1 MAAQLSKNDAPVTP
15 ASPERDASA
24 HLPTARPDLR
34 VAITHDFMETYGG
47 AERVTEELAACFPHA
62 PVYAI
67 LGRPAV
73 ARRMNVE
80 SRFHSMLPP
89 RPALLR
95 EYRWL
100 APAFPL
106 IVDAMRVAEADVL
119 LSSSYAFA
127 HRLRTR
133 NDAPQVCYCHS
144 PLRFAWSMTD
154 SYRSERAGARAPLGL
169 AFDAF
174 AAAMRASDRRSSR
187 RVARYLTQAPYVADQ
202 ISRFYGRPADVV
214 GAPVDCSKFRPADGD
229 PDDYFLLCGRLIE
242 PYKRVRVAIEA
253 FRRLGRRLVVAGDG
267 PSYRELVEAAPPNV
281 EFTGHLGDEDL
292 IPLMQRCQAAIFP
305 SRDDFGLIP
314 VEVMACGRPVLA
326 YGGGGALYTVLP
338 GVTGE
343 LFDEQS
349 SDAVEQAVLRYSPDA
364 YDGAAIRRHALQWD
378 RPRFRERVIDAVE
391 SVAP

>member
-1 MAAQLSKNDAPVTP
+1 VTP
-15 ASPERDASA
+15 ASHDREVPAP
-24 HLPTARPDLR
+24 LPTARSDLL

-47 AERVTEELAACFPHA
+47 AERVTQELAASFPGA

-67 LGRPAV
+67 LGRPSV
-73 ARRMNVE
+73 ARRMGVE
-80 SRFHSMLPP
+80 SRFHSLLPP
-89 RPALLR
+89 RQALLR

-106 IVDAMRVAEADVL
+106 MVDAMRVAEADVL
-119 LSSSYAFA
+119 LSSSYAYA

-154 SYRSERAGARAPLGL
+154 SYRSDRAGTRAPLGV
-169 AFDAF
+169 AFEAF
-174 AAAMRASDRRSSR
+174 AAAMRRSDRRSSR

-202 ISRFYGRPADVV
+202 IERFYGRQAEVV
-214 GAPVDCSKFRPADGD
+214 GAPVDCSKFRPAGEGDGD

-267 PSYRELVEAAPPNV
+267 PSYRELVATAPPNV

-292 IPLMQRCQAAIFP
+292 VPLMQRCQAAIFP

-326 YGGGGALYTVLP
+326 YRGGGALYTVVP

-343 LFDEQS
+343 LFNEQT
-349 SDAVEQAVLRYSPDA
+349 SDAVEQAVLEYSPDA
-364 YDGAAIRRHALQWD
+364 YDPAAIREHALRWD
-378 RPRFRERVIDAVE
+378 RPRFRERVIAAVE
-391 SVAP
+391 SVVT